1 MEFGEKLMMLTE
13 AIASESV
20 LIHKSALI
28 DGYKELFKLNIM
40 GVGKFIRKAA
50 ELGGK
55 KGAITLE
62 DRYNISTKNLSE
74 ALDLLAIIAE
84 SSRVITFLEYS
95 LDNMEIYIDG
105 SLLVEAVPQNKKPV
119 CDPIAGFF
127 SGFLSELLKSKYN
140 VVETSCKPQ
149 GKERCIFKIEKEK

>member
-140 VVETSCKPQ
+140 VVETSCKAQ